1 MHRYDLL
8 VPLVLIGSCSVGK
21 TSFAQKISRGEFYEP
36 YNATIGIEYASK
48 TLHLDSDIVKCQIWD
63 TAGQEKF
70 TSLIRTYYKNVAG
83 CILMY
88 DVTNRRS
95 FNKLY
100 FWLNEI
106 KQHGPEYPIEI
117 LLIGNKVDRENRE
130 VSEVEAELF
139 ARQNNLLYKETSVKN
154 SDNLQEILH
163 ILTNAILK
171 NKKKNLGVKIGP
183 PVREIIPK
191 EEQTKECC
199 CIS

>member
-21 TSFAQKISRGEFYEP
+21 TSFAQKISRGDFYEP

-117 LLIGNKVDRENRE
+117 LLIGNKVDQENRE

-139 ARQNNLLYKETSVKN
+139 ARQNNLLYKETSVCTRN
-154 SDNLQEILH
+154 VF
-163 ILTNAILK
+163 NAISLDFFVTALSL
-171 NKKKNLGVKIGP
+171 KKK
-183 PVREIIPK
+183 
-191 EEQTKECC
+191 
-199 CIS
+199 